1 MCRLKQLIEAAVP
14 GSEVKQFGSSALG
27 LELPDGDIDVTV
39 LCEGE
44 EAAFLGEVGL
54 LSRVY
59 DKLKHN
65 RAYSRLDFRRGKVP
79 IINVSSNE
87 FMFDISVNK
96 SDGLKQ
102 LL

>member
-1 MCRLKQLIEAAVP
+1 M
-14 GSEVKQFGSSALG
+14 
-27 LELPDGDIDVTV
+27 
-39 LCEGE
+39 
-44 EAAFLGEVGL
+44 GL